1 MLSYLVLLALA
12 IFALLTATVS
22 VRLFLERKRRR
33 ESRRGLFVYS
43 DGKRVR
49 SVDPISAILT
59 LEAHKDFRFDR
70 HPKQAA
76 DGDKEAIA
84 ICADAVREAFSV
96 PAYSAPGK
104 PGLTVAECYS
114 LLQAFGR
121 YVALQKKS
129 ISLSATFAQSTVST
143 SGPSEPA
150 TTNDTLPSGSSAV
163 GVA

>member
-1 MLSYLVLLALA
+1 MLSYLLLLAIA
-12 IFALLTATVS
+12 IFALLAATVS
-22 VRLFLERKRRR
+22 VRLFLERKRKR

-49 SVDPISAILT
+49 SVDPITAILT

-76 DGDKEAIA
+76 EGDKEAIA
-84 ICADAVREAFSV
+84 ICADAVREAFGV
-96 PAYSAPGK
+96 PPYVAPGK

-129 ISLSATFAQSTVST
+129 INLSATFAPSTVST
-143 SGPSEPA
+143 PEPCEPA
-150 TTNDTLPSGSSAV
+150 TTSDTLPSGSSAV
-163 GVA
+163 EVA